1 MTVTESGCELY
12 VRGQDWRKASP
23 PREQFKTRDRGQ
35 ICLLMLRHA
44 PGTRTAGL
52 WPYSFEK
59 DLTGLPRGKRKKKHD
74 A

>member
-23 PREQFKTRDRGQ
+23 PREQSRLGTEARSACLRSGMHLALGQ
-35 ICLLMLRHA
+35 DCVALQLRERPA
-44 PGTRTAGL
+44 
-52 WPYSFEK
+52 WPAE
-59 DLTGLPRGKRKKKHD
+59 GKRKKKHD